1 MSILAIPICRVLLCS
16 PSQKLNSTHYT
27 GSGYCRIFDLA
38 ATDSSR
44 AEIKCSC
51 VGNDKKSALLGEYQ
65 SVTQLSQSSVSQ
77 LIQQSAAD
85 STKHVLVFNQYHSI
99 DCMNKQCTNN
109 NNHVHAIALH
119 LVPEFSR
126 KNTKCHTTRYG
137 NPPAMLDNE
146 TKNGFKL
153 QRLFIEFNDTMAENF
168 AFDFK
173 YVFDLGGRTLTIYNE
188 KDDHLKRRVIFGHM
202 CTSLDK
208 LSGSVGRIKNP
219 RAILLTYREL
229 IAFEDDELV
238 SAQLDNEQ
246 RPSILFVALRSG
258 KIYSIQIKHI
268 SSYFVSESKSTHCSG
283 YSYAPWAK
291 LTTGPDGY
299 PKEPYMRC
307 GKGKIGFS
315 DDLCSLGLY
324 DSDWQKHGFGSEF
337 KSDGAL
343 TDDIHIEK
351 HTPVLRIKNVLSSK
365 TLIHT
370 SKLTNLS
377 SMRALGLPSDRERIY
392 VFLLTFVHGG
402 QTILSKVRWKWTTLR
417 REDGKEYYQKSE
429 AGSLKF
435 LHSNEKLT
443 LLAKTTDS
451 GVEFISKPTADC
463 SNYKNCLECL
473 ADDADPQCH
482 WSMKGKC
489 EAEDTSDPWNK
500 MPNIRKKKSDCPVF
514 VTEHFQKSISQ
525 KGISDASKLDAG
537 RNEPIGINFPIKN
550 LLLGQ
555 MENPD
560 VICVWQYQGQD
571 PCFQRS
577 RTINTRPTRRP
588 YSNEYSCV
596 PPMKPDSKSCGTSN
610 DKCNPECAPTP
621 TVNLTVGLALK
632 EEPIGENPAFF
643 VSTTLTYVKC
653 EEAKSCRSCLH
664 FPEAQCNWCH
674 VPGKCVA
681 FEGNCAH
688 VDKISDQID
697 QCPYYNITQRHF
709 FHKDTERNLK
719 FELKN
724 SQKLSSGTES
734 TKFSYKLETSGKSYL
749 GKAQKENEQI
759 VLYDIDEA
767 LFRKPQPSPS
777 RITHLTMPED
787 IRAEYTVKVTILATI
802 HVKESDETYDI
813 TVDPDSD
820 GKDYIIV
827 YDCPSTYGCGD
838 CLSLPSE
845 YKCRYQSCDNQQNSC
860 LAMADQVP
868 HQCKLLSPE
877 KPTCPMPKI
886 ESVSPSNATM
896 SGKTTVLI
904 IGQDFHPNMDV
915 SFGKRKCSVL
925 NPTANTRRGISC
937 DLEPGNCDSN
947 WDEENVQ
954 IMLNTVRTDQNFSF
968 RKPRISNIF
977 PEQLLR
983 IGQTQIT
990 IHGENLD
997 VGSEMTIE
1005 IKKSSQM
1012 EVCSIISRTARRV
1025 VCELGKI
1032 EPIDKFN
1039 GESELELK
1047 IDDSCP
1053 IRKAD
1058 KQLVKIA
1065 FVDLPT
1071 IDSGSLY
1078 AIKNGGSP
1086 LIFSGER
1093 SDLLPPK
1100 KVKLLVNDKSYNC
1113 LDASEIAPLPTRNQL
1128 FCHAPPKPQNDIVS
1142 FGMEFAGEKISVNQP
1157 ERMAIKYVD
1166 PPVFDTEKVP
1176 SYTNFNQLRALGVAI
1191 RGTGFCLSQKMAGT
1205 RNETECSQSVKDW
1218 AQDKLYTIN
1227 IIYKGDDQEKVSPCP
1242 EPISISDSE
1251 LRCKMENAE
1260 DFPDLESFGV
1270 EVTIGKWR
1278 QSVFEV
1284 NLEPS
1289 WINTTVISVSI
1300 GMVILLILILVSCI
1314 IYRRKRRHQLN
1325 QQQQAQ
1331 RLIQEKNTN
1340 EVIKHGVQDLLK
1352 TMVGEQS
1359 DSPYNTMQLSKNE
1372 SICKPFRW
1380 RLKLSLV
1387 ISYIGFSW

>member
-1 MSILAIPICRVLLCS
+1 MSIYAIPIYRVLLCS

-38 ATDSSR
+38 ADDSSR

-77 LIQQSAAD
+77 LIQHSAAD

-99 DCMNKQCTNN
+99 DCMNKHCTSD

-146 TKNGFKL
+146 TKNGFKY
-153 QRLFIEFNDTMAENF
+153 QRLFIEFNDQVAKNF

-188 KDDHLKRRVIFGHM
+188 KDAQLKRRVIFGHM

-208 LSGSVGRIKNP
+208 LSGSIGRIKNP

-268 SSYFVSESKSTHCSG
+268 SNYFISQSKHSDCSG
-283 YSYAPWAK
+283 YEYAPWAK
-291 LTTGPDGY
+291 LTLGSPETRPEGY
-299 PKEPYMRC
+299 PSRPYTRC
-307 GKGKIGFS
+307 GKVKMGFS

-324 DSDWQKHGFGSEF
+324 DSDWKKHGFGSGF
-337 KSDGAL
+337 GTDRAL

-351 HTPVLRIKNVLSSK
+351 HTPVLRIQYNIANPLSK

-392 VFLLTFVHGG
+392 VFLLAFAQGG
-402 QTILSKVRWKWTTLR
+402 QTIVSKVRWKWTTLR

-429 AGSLKF
+429 PGSLKF

-443 LLAKTTDS
+443 LLAKSTDG
-451 GVEFISKPTADC
+451 GVDFITKPTADC
-463 SNYKNCLECL
+463 SSYKNCLECL

-500 MPNIRKKKSDCPVF
+500 MPNIRKKKSDCPIF

-560 VICVWQYQGQD
+560 VICVWQYEGQD

-632 EEPIGENPAFF
+632 EEPIGQNPAFF

-664 FPEAQCNWCH
+664 FAEAQCNWCH

-709 FHKDTERNLK
+709 FHKDTERTLQ
-719 FELKN
+719 FDLKN

-734 TKFSYKLETSGKSYL
+734 TKFSYKLETSGGSYN
-749 GKAQKENEQI
+749 GEARKENEKI
-759 VLYDIDEA
+759 VLLNIDEG
-767 LFRKPQPSPS
+767 LFRKPQPSP
-777 RITHLTMPED
+777 RKITHLTMPKD

-802 HVKESDETYDI
+802 HVKESGETYDI

-820 GKDYIIV
+820 GKDYITV

-845 YKCRYQSCDNQQNSC
+845 YKCRYQSCSNRQNSHC
-860 LAMADQVP
+860 LAVADQVP
-868 HQCKLLSPE
+868 DKCNILSPE
-877 KPTCPMPKI
+877 KPICPIPKI
-886 ESVSPSNATM
+886 ESVSPSNATK

-904 IGQDFHPNMDV
+904 IGQDFHPNMGV
-915 SFGKRKCSVL
+915 LFGNRKCSLL
-925 NPTANTRRGISC
+925 NPTPNSRRGISC
-937 DLEPGNCDSN
+937 DLEAKPCDSN
-947 WDEENVQ
+947 EVEEDVR
-954 IMLNTVRTDQNFSF
+954 IILNNHPTDQSFSF
-968 RKPRISNIF
+968 KKPRISNIY

-983 IGQTQIT
+983 IGQTKIT
-990 IHGENLD
+990 IDGESLD
-997 VGSEMTIE
+997 VGSEMTIQ
-1005 IKKSSQM
+1005 IKQSSQT
-1012 EVCSIISRTARRV
+1012 EVCSIISRAARRV
-1025 VCELGKI
+1025 VCEVGKI

-1039 GESELELK
+1039 GESQLEVK
-1047 IDDSCP
+1047 IDDSCA

-1058 KQLVKIA
+1058 NQPVKIA

-1071 IDSGSLY
+1071 ITAKPLY
-1078 AIKNGGSP
+1078 AIKDGGSP
-1086 LIFSGER
+1086 LIFSGDR
-1093 SDLLPPK
+1093 SNLLPPK
-1100 KVKLLVNDKSYNC
+1100 KVKLVVNGNYHNC
-1113 LDASEIAPLPTRNQL
+1113 LDESETAPTPTRNQL
-1128 FCHAPPKPQNDIVS
+1128 FCHAPPEPLNDIES
-1142 FGMEFAGEKISVNQP
+1142 FGIEFADEKISINQS
-1157 ERMAIKYVD
+1157 EKMAINYVD
-1166 PPVFDTEKVP
+1166 SPTFDTDKVP
-1176 SYTNFNQLRALGVAI
+1176 SYTNFNQLRGLGIAI
-1191 RGTGFCLSQKMAGT
+1191 RGSGFCLGQKMAGT
-1205 RNETECSQSVKDW
+1205 RNETECDKSVKDW

-1227 IIYKGDDQEKVSPCP
+1227 IVYKGDDQEKVSPCP

-1260 DFPDLESFGV
+1260 DFEDLESFDV
-1270 EVTIGKWR
+1270 EVIIGKWR

-1289 WINTTVISVSI
+1289 WINTTVISASI
-1300 GMVILLILILVSCI
+1300 GMVFVLIVVLACCIL
-1314 IYRRKRRHQLN
+1314 YRRKKRHQLN

-1331 RLIQEKNTN
+1331 RLIEEKNQK

-1352 TMVGEQS
+1352 TMAGEQS

-1372 SICKPFRW
+1372 SICKPFRF
-1380 RLKLSLV
+1380 RLKFL
-1387 ISYIGFSW
+1387 